1 MGPLVGKIMA
11 GLLVKL
17 ATERVVSHF
26 VVYIAR
32 FCAAST
38 KFTDVDDK
46 TVEVVAQAW
55 GVPPA

>member
-1 MGPLVGKIMA
+1 VGKIMA